1 MYQSVYLADRPI
13 NVGWGKKETQF
24 HGSEGKPTAANIQEV
39 VSCSYLVTIVLMN
52 ANTYNTSW
60 LFRVQNS
67 SRLSAVA
74 GTLTTLA
81 GYFLPKKHKISCLYR
96 STEIKVAVS

>member
-60 LFRVQNS
+60 LFYNYYKTKIWCG
-67 SRLSAVA
+67 SRKNVDNFS
-74 GTLTTLA
+74 
-81 GYFLPKKHKISCLYR
+81 
-96 STEIKVAVS
+96 